1 MFSFALND
9 VLFHLKPAR
18 PGAVFPDTML
28 KGIDAQLAS
37 TFQRAAEK
45 ALSRPIPE
53 MKASDWILFGDR
65 YAQAR
70 LERREL
76 LLSLALGEAVTGSG
90 RYLMKMID
98 LAWAITEESTWANTP
113 DIALVNAPE
122 EDDLSFE
129 TAALLAWVWQL
140 CGKEIE
146 KISREVCFRIEDSVA
161 MRILTPFTAQ
171 EIPEWAQRRGG
182 RTFSRLLSLMTAFL
196 LLDTDDS
203 RRWAG
208 IRRCLTMADN
218 LLAAIPADGVHPMGL
233 EAWQKDAQALSDTAK
248 LLMIATDGQANFR
261 TDKKFLRFI
270 DYPVSAHLGNGAFVN
285 PDGQPTPSLDGETMF
300 KIGDFVKNGSL
311 CRLGAAI
318 GRHKEYSG
326 GASVTDKMLTALI
339 HKKYLA
345 EPARFPLRTRVS
357 LPIGMLIGAYAG
369 GFHAAITGGSR
380 AVGHPD
386 AGNLYLTHMGEPV
399 FFDLGT
405 KMHTARCHSVPSV
418 NGISPAKGFGGAKD
432 LEARFED
439 AFTYLL
445 VNLAPAF
452 PKEAGVRSWQRTVM
466 LSPHE
471 TRVRIIE
478 AYELSSPAE
487 EIRLRFV
494 TPVRPERNSDC
505 SLRIGKAVFSW
516 EGGFKAEI
524 EKLENGFVIEII
536 AGKCA
541 ARGNFAFVVA
551 AG

>member
-1 MFSFALND
+1 
-9 VLFHLKPAR
+9 
-18 PGAVFPDTML
+18 
-28 KGIDAQLAS
+28 
-37 TFQRAAEK
+37 
-45 ALSRPIPE
+45 
-53 MKASDWILFGDR
+53 
-65 YAQAR
+65 
-70 LERREL
+70 
-76 LLSLALGEAVTGSG
+76 
-90 RYLMKMID
+90 MKMID
-98 LAWAITEESTWANTP
+98 LIWAITEEATWANAP
-113 DIALVNAPE
+113 DIAMVNAPE

-140 CGKEIE
+140 SGKEIA
-146 KISREVCFRIEDSVA
+146 KVSREVCLRAEDSVA
-161 MRILTPFTAQ
+161 MRILDPFTAQ

-182 RTFSRLLSLMTAFL
+182 RTFSRLLSLLTAFL

-218 LLAAIPADGVHPMGL
+218 LLAAIPADGVHPMGV
-233 EAWQKDAQALSDTAK
+233 EAWQKDAQALSDMARM
-248 LLMIATDGQANFR
+248 LLIATDGKADFR
-261 TDKKFLRFI
+261 TDKKFLRFL
-270 DYPVSAHLGNGAFVN
+270 DYPVSAHMGNGAFAN
-285 PDGQPTPSLDGETMF
+285 PDGQPNPDIDGETVF
-300 KIGDFVKNGSL
+300 KIGEFVQNSAL

-318 GRHKEYSG
+318 GQHREYSG
-326 GASVTDKMLTALI
+326 GASVTDKILTALI

-345 EPARFPLRTRVS
+345 EPARFPLRKRVS
-357 LPIGMLIGAYAG
+357 LPIGMLISAYAG
-369 GFHAAITGGSR
+369 GFQATVTGGSR

-418 NGISPAKGFGGAKD
+418 NGISPVKGFGGAKD

-452 PKEAGVRSWQRTVM
+452 PKEAGVQSWQRTVM

-478 AYELSSPAE
+478 AYELSAPAE
-487 EIRLRFV
+487 EIRMRFV
-494 TPVRPERNSDC
+494 TPVRPERNTEN

-516 EGGFKAEI
+516 EVGLNAEI
-524 EKLENGFVIEII
+524 EKLENGFVIEIVSK
-536 AGKCA
+536 KCA
-541 ARGNFAFVVA
+541 ARGNFAFVVS
-551 AG
+551 GE